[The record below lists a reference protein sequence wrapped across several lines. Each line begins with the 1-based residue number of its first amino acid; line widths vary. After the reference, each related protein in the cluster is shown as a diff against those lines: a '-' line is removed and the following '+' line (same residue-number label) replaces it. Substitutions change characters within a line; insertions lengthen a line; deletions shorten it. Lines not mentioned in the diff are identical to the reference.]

1 VIVAEKLKKEKKKRE
16 KEEKNRLKEEDQTIA
31 PAK

>member
-1 VIVAEKLKKEKKKRE
+1 VIAAEKLKKEKKKRE